1 MLDDGPLLAPYCY
14 HLPPS
19 IDPVEVFQW
28 FHRIDHHLVCEIFTL
43 SSKSILY
50 EAAQYYLR
58 RPWGRPAATDR
69 AGLAAMMRYLMD
81 SLRWFE
87 HSTLLVECHMLF
99 MNHLEAGLSCIRFQP
114 ALERLL
120 PADGTQLTAADVD
133 LVVQPASR
141 SGSILTS
148 EGSFEHCVA
157 EEVDREKWVFR
168 EVDDDSLQKL
178 GRQGSSSSCGS
189 GNAASNRRL
198 RLGADAKLAYSVT
211 LFVWA
216 AVRLLARRIEMLQ
229 EFPPDHPL
237 FAPAR
242 PSEVPKIS
250 SLGDSF
256 ETLLIQR
263 KEITGRGL
271 ALYCK
276 GDWREALE
284 LFSQVIAL
292 SLNGDEYQYVM
303 YQHRAGCHLHLQQYQ
318 PAVEDCTAA
327 LRRNPHAYVA
337 LHRRAQAYE
346 ALGELES
353 AMEDVMQL
361 LRLYPGSSQ
370 GHEFHSRLA
379 HLLFPHPEPQCHTP
393 DPSPMKIKVDAI
405 PSPGPPSTPPATEPL
420 WVPHAVAF
428 DPVGS
433 PLTTDP
439 SSMDI
444 LSFGSD
450 QLTFELATLPP
461 HPDPLTVDDPPYLS
475 AFLESGAALE
485 YTVCRGKVLG
495 RGAFGRVYR
504 AVHPS
509 GGWFMAI
516 KEVEAK
522 YLEEAQDLLGALE
535 LMSTMKHKNIIR
547 NMGLRRLPGF
557 YHIVLEY
564 CSGGSLR
571 SLVEELRGL
580 SLSLIRKYA
589 TEVLLGLRYIHAH
602 GLLHRDIKAG
612 NILLRDDGTAKVADL
627 GTCMR
632 IPEGEPTRCDSVK
645 GTVLWMA
652 PETFRGRYSTAS
664 DVWSFGCML
673 IEMATGKDPWHEQQ
687 FQEQLTAMVFIA
699 TRPDAL
705 PAIPPP
711 LNDHDLGRHFFHCC
725 IARSPSERCSADLL
739 LRHPWLSCTE
749 PNTPFSPFPTSPCA
763 GNTKCSKSK
772 FLDSNCGSFKRT
784 TSSSVTESS
793 LVDTTSSLPLLTSPH
808 RVSDSAIGTSL
819 IDTSEPEERSTLG
832 V

>member
-216 AVRLLARRIEMLQ
+216 AVRLLARRIELLQ

-237 FAPAR
+237 FAPSR
-242 PSEVPKIS
+242 PSEAPKVS
-250 SLGDSF
+250 SPSDTFQTRLMA
-256 ETLLIQR
+256 R
-263 KEITGRGL
+263 KEVAQAAKL
-271 ALYCK
+271 LYHQQ
-276 GDWREALE
+276 DWQAAAAE
-284 LFSQVIAL
+284 FSQAIVL
-292 SLNGDEYQYVM
+292 SPEGDEGKHFLLQY
-303 YQHRAGCHLHLQQYQ
+303 RAGCHLHLNQAQQ
-318 PAVEDCTAA
+318 AVEDFTTA
-327 LRRNPHAYVA
+327 LHHNPHAYMA
-337 LHRRAQAYE
+337 LYWRAHAYNT
-346 ALGELES
+346 LG
-353 AMEDVMQL
+353 QL
-361 LRLYPGSSQ
+361 DAAFKDITQLVRLYPDSVEGQAFLAQLAVDLPSTSLPHQPLNTSSHPRLGPSSPACCMQSSQ
-370 GHEFHSRLA
+370 SHNGSRTCLDTLKSPTVSSPSSLGFGSA
-379 HLLFPHPEPQCHTP
+379 QLDVNLSALPSVPEP
-393 DPSPMKIKVDAI
+393 
-405 PSPGPPSTPPATEPL
+405 
-420 WVPHAVAF
+420 
-428 DPVGS
+428 
-433 PLTTDP
+433 
-439 SSMDI
+439 
-444 LSFGSD
+444 LS
-450 QLTFELATLPP
+450 
-461 HPDPLTVDDPPYLS
+461 VDDPPYLS
-475 AFLESGAALE
+475 SFIEGDAELE
-485 YTVCRGKVLG
+485 YTICSGRELG
-495 RGAFGRVYR
+495 RGAFGRVYK
-504 AVHPS
+504 AVHPT
-509 GGWFMAI
+509 GGWFMAV

-522 YLEEAQDLLGALE
+522 YLEGSEDLLSALE
-535 LMSTMKHKNIIR
+535 LMGTMHNNIVR
-547 NMGLRRLPGF
+547 CLGMRRMGDF

-564 CSGGSLR
+564 CCGGSLR
-571 SLVEELRGL
+571 SLVDDLRGL
-580 SLSLIRKYA
+580 SPSLMRKYSM
-589 TEVLLGLRYIHAH
+589 EVLLGIRYIHSH
-602 GLLHRDIKAG
+602 GLIHRDIKAG
-612 NILLRDDGTAKVADL
+612 NVLLRDDGTAKIADF
-627 GTCMR
+627 GTCLKIR
-632 IPEGEPTRCDSVK
+632 EGEPSPREVSLK

-664 DVWSFGCML
+664 DMWSFGCTL
-673 IEMATGKDPWHEQQ
+673 IEMATSKDPWHEQQ

-705 PAIPPP
+705 PAIPPQ

-725 IARSPSERCSADLL
+725 IARDPSERCSADLL
-739 LRHPWLSCTE
+739 LRHPWLSSVESSTSVTPHS
-749 PNTPFSPFPTSPCA
+749 PNVTSIQDSFRDGA
-763 GNTKCSKSK
+763 DDCSHG
-772 FLDSNCGSFKRT
+772 FQWT
-784 TSSSVTESS
+784 TCSSVTDSAFTATMTRTNLYAEPLSS
-793 LVDTTSSLPLLTSPH
+793 EEGLVWTTSK
-808 RVSDSAIGTSL
+808 
-819 IDTSEPEERSTLG
+819 
-832 V
+832 